1 MEQQKIIT
9 ELQVELYTKVYR
21 LMEKIKELD
30 SNEET
35 VDILTLIK
43 NHINQLQESTLEY
56 NIAQTDEIYND
67 YFTYKILIFDELSS
81 RLKKNLIL
89 YSNESQKKELDYIL
103 SRYLTLNE
111 NYKILLQNINHPG
124 NSNYT
129 KRMINNLHIKLE
141 NLKKNLDDKENSIF
155 KELSV
160 LEIKEIYTRIEE
172 KEKLL
177 LKQIIFEHNQ
187 LIEKR
192 EKETYKKRIKKVI
205 SILDK
210 ESETLKK
217 HLQDLNNDKFV
228 FGGFGLLGIF
238 TSIFLFYSY
247 VVEINN
253 INELKHFLD
262 SKKYF
267 INYLILIFPI
277 IFSTVFG
284 LLFLRQYNKKSEDI
298 YILRKKL
305 MVYEEINKSIN
316 ALIELSN
323 LSDLKI
329 KVEKIITDL
338 IKNVI
343 LYSNHSENKVLKEE
357 NNLDKLDEK
366 MTSILGLIEKNS
378 N

>member
-1 MEQQKIIT
+1 
-9 ELQVELYTKVYR
+9 
-21 LMEKIKELD
+21 
-30 SNEET
+30 
-35 VDILTLIK
+35 
-43 NHINQLQESTLEY
+43 
-56 NIAQTDEIYND
+56 
-67 YFTYKILIFDELSS
+67 
-81 RLKKNLIL
+81 
-89 YSNESQKKELDYIL
+89 
-103 SRYLTLNE
+103 
-111 NYKILLQNINHPG
+111 
-124 NSNYT
+124 
-129 KRMINNLHIKLE
+129 MINNLHIKLE

-267 INYLILIFPI
+267 IN
-277 IFSTVFG
+277 
-284 LLFLRQYNKKSEDI
+284 
-298 YILRKKL
+298 
-305 MVYEEINKSIN
+305 
-316 ALIELSN
+316 
-323 LSDLKI
+323 
-329 KVEKIITDL
+329 
-338 IKNVI
+338 
-343 LYSNHSENKVLKEE
+343 
-357 NNLDKLDEK
+357 
-366 MTSILGLIEKNS
+366 
-378 N
+378 

>member
-129 KRMINNLHIKLE
+129 KRMIKNLHIKLE